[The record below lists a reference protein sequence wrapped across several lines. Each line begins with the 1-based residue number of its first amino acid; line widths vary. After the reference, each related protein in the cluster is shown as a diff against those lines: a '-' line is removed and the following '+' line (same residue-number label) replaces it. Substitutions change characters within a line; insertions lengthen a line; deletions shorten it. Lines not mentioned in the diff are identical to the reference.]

1 MGFFDDLQ
9 NKASELLGG
18 ADIPGNVEDIT
29 NSAQDAGAGVQDG
42 AQDAVAGA
50 QDSLQGLSTD
60 VQEQITQFASEHNIS
75 IEAAK
80 DHILGNN

>member
-18 ADIPGNVEDIT
+18 ASDIGSDVG
-29 NSAQDAGAGVQDG
+29 SMASDAGADL
-42 AQDAVAGA
+42 
-50 QDSLQGLSTD
+50 SGLSTD
-60 VQEQITQFASEHNIS
+60 MQEQITQYAAEHNIS

-80 DHILGNN
+80 EHFLGGGGGN